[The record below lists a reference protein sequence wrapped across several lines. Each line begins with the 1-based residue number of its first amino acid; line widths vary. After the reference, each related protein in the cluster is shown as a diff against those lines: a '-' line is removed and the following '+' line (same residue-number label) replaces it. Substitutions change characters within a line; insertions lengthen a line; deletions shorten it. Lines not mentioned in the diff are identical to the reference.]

1 MVSDTLVINE
11 TPATGAA
18 HAWCMAVGRYNKHGG
33 MDMAVA
39 PRPETTGGG
48 MGARL
53 EAVLVGVNRWV
64 VIALMAAMSV
74 LVFANVVSRYLF
86 NYSFLWVEEIS
97 RYMMVWVGFIGSG
110 LVLRY
115 GAHIAVEALQDALPT
130 RAAQVT
136 RALVV
141 VVLAITFIAM
151 TWLGVQY
158 VRFAWDQETP
168 VFNWNFG
175 LIYLAIPIGS
185 ALMLIHLLCIA
196 RPYVIGRQFDK
207 SETFNPEDAVL

>member
-1 MVSDTLVINE
+1 M
-11 TPATGAA
+11 AA
-18 HAWCMAVGRYNKHGG
+18 I
-33 MDMAVA
+33 

-53 EAVLVGVNRWV
+53 EAVLVGVNRRV

-86 NYSFLWVEEIS
+86 NHSFLWVEEIS

-110 LVLRY
+110 LVLSY
-115 GAHIAVEALQDALPT
+115 GAHIAVEAFQDVLPT
-130 RAAQVT
+130 RAAQAT

-141 VVLAITFIAM
+141 VVLAITFVAM